1 MIGAGVVTG
10 AVSGLV
16 TMVIVL
22 LHVLHSS
29 VTIVVLPDLVEVTT
43 TVVPLASTV
52 DIIVVSGTVDVI
64 KTGVLS
70 RAVNVLLCPGIVAIL
85 VGSDGVVVG
94 VITTVVVHG

>member
-29 VTIVVLPDLVEVTT
+29 VTIVVLPGIVDVKVI
-43 TVVPLASTV
+43 VVPLVSTV
-52 DIIVVSGTVDVI
+52 DIIVVSGTVDVTI
-64 KTGVLS
+64 TEVLV
-70 RAVNVLLCPGIVAIL
+70 RVVNVLFCPGIVAIL